1 MSPRVLVI
9 LYLLVVV
16 SAIGLVYTRVSTR
29 HQYLDLQ
36 ALQQERDRLNV
47 EWGRLLL
54 QEARYAEP
62 RFIEKQAREKLG
74 MHSPDRKEMIVVRL
88 Q

>member
-1 MSPRVLVI
+1 
-9 LYLLVVV
+9 
-16 SAIGLVYTRVSTR
+16 
-29 HQYLDLQ
+29 
-36 ALQQERDRLNV
+36 
-47 EWGRLLL
+47 LLL

-74 MHSPDRKEMIVVRL
+74 MRSPARDEMIVVRL

>member
-1 MSPRVLVI
+1 MTRSTLATFAMVVI
-9 LYLLVVV
+9 VAL
-16 SAIGLVYTRVSTR
+16 ALVYVRVTTRS
-29 HQYLDLQ
+29 HYLELQ
-36 ALQQERDRLNV
+36 AHQQERDRLNI

-62 RFIEKQAREKLG
+62 RYIEQQAREQLG
-74 MHSPDRKEMIVVRL
+74 MRSPDKKEMIVVRL